1 MLDSIPI
8 SLQNTLRNINC
19 QHDKSISFETCNI
32 QAFRC
37 TLKHAFKHRFVNLKW
52 YLSYTFFK
60 HNFRLGHL
68 KIIHSLKYVNNQMS
82 NRSMISAIWND
93 IFEIN
98 LLLDDRWLSYKP
110 HVSCLW
116 NFANILIDIIQI
128 KNNEALFP
136 CTERSN
142 ICEGL

>member
-1 MLDSIPI
+1 MFIYI
-8 SLQNTLRNINC
+8 IILRNINC
-19 QHDKSISFETCNI
+19 QHDNSISFETCNI